1 MQIRVFGG
9 VDVQVNFKEY
19 IEKFQIKGI
28 NFTEPAKDSEES
40 KRPEIVTQKI
50 HVQMIQE
57 VPLRP

>member
-1 MQIRVFGG
+1 
-9 VDVQVNFKEY
+9 VDVQVDFKEY

-28 NFTEPAKDSEES
+28 KQSEPAKGSEES
-40 KRPEIVTQKI
+40 KRPEIVTEKI